1 MQEESLSS
9 RRTFR
14 KACRHSVP
22 TVAAYESWF
31 TLRDLADSLVGE
43 RSYSDHKA
51 EQRAPLQRLYYLG
64 RPPLECERGG
74 RRAPRAITS
83 YQKGPRQD
91 SEHRSAIVGNG
102 NQFPRTPSCSVW
114 SARGVTTDEHSGQL
128 SCPQRSAQ
136 GSYSEIRR
144 ICTRLPM
151 SGKRSSGL
159 ITVVLSI
166 PPLWSTCSD
175 LKQDEVKTK
184 ENISLQDDV
193 CSFSVG
199 KHFWKIFK
207 RDACNWFI

>member
-1 MQEESLSS
+1 MHERDFRIKVRVILRPCNVGYKSKWEEYEESLSS
-9 RRTFR
+9 QRTFR

-31 TLRDLADSLVGE
+31 TLRDLADLLVGE

-74 RRAPRAITS
+74 RRVPRAITS
-83 YQKGPRQD
+83 YQKGPQQD
-91 SEHRSAIVGNG
+91 SEHRTAIVGNG

-114 SARGVTTDEHSGQL
+114 SVRGVTTDEHSEQL

-166 PPLWSTCSD
+166 PPLW
-175 LKQDEVKTK
+175 
-184 ENISLQDDV
+184 
-193 CSFSVG
+193 
-199 KHFWKIFK
+199 
-207 RDACNWFI
+207 